1 MAESVY
7 QFASVPKK
15 TSNAGRP
22 KGKKAYI
29 VYFRWNDVKTY
40 NRDEKGVRVK
50 EFALA
55 ESRLQSMQ
63 PTLLLTFITQ
73 AKEKTMRVASF
84 IM

>member
-50 EFALA
+50 
-55 ESRLQSMQ
+55 
-63 PTLLLTFITQ
+63 
-73 AKEKTMRVASF
+73 
-84 IM
+84 